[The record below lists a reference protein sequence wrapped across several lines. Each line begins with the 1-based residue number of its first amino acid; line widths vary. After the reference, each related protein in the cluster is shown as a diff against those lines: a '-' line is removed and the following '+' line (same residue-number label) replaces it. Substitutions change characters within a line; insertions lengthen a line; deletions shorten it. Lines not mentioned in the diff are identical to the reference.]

1 MLRPEYPDA
10 GPSTAL
16 RLPPIAA
23 ASTASSSTAW
33 AAPSTPGGGG
43 TGTRKPPASE
53 ALLARTRAM
62 ATPTARASGR
72 DTAAAAAAAAIAAAA
87 ARLDTADTGL
97 AAQTVHENQLAA
109 RTLVQQLNTYLQSG
123 GASGI
128 RASGAAG
135 PRHVLAVLD
144 LDARDMVA
152 RDLADLQVLV
162 EAARAGDI
170 YNVGRFPQRDG
181 TTAAAGSSKDA
192 AGGSSGGSKA
202 GGANDRERERRAQ
215 DRKPALAAGPVV
227 PAATM
232 RTPGFTNA
240 DRKGNHGRKSIRR
253 IAEELEE
260 KIQLLKNNPSQ
271 WEIFCARVAA
281 YKEAKRMNRQLNV
294 IQKNA
299 SDLPRFAPEVRKEVR
314 EVERQRHDDH
324 RRQVSA
330 TSKRLFDERQRYLQK
345 LAERSMKETKVKPVN
360 PKLHAL
366 QYKWLILG
374 AIASRFFVMQDL
386 LRTNHAAF
394 LVFKRQSWAARR
406 IQKAWRRYRQLQHQR
421 RERWAMRVLSRAFGK
436 FVVKIRE
443 RRREQ
448 AANTIRD
455 FLKEVHDVGKLL
467 KIIKKFRFAVIQ
479 AQRISRGYMA
489 VRAAQL
495 QLLVL
500 QWERFEADQMNQ
512 SRASAVEASADLGA
526 QATSAKGKKP
536 VKKKK
541 EEPRKDDKPDTALP
555 SVPSKIREKLLLET
569 LLAKRKDF
577 QKKKLAYAYAMQQY
591 NAEAARHS
599 ASPTGEP
606 PKPPVRPWMKLLLTS
621 TELAALIKRAQPT

>member
-23 ASTASSSTAW
+23 ASTANSSAAW
-33 AAPSTPGGGG
+33 ATPSTPSGGG

-62 ATPTARASGR
+62 ATPTSRASGR
-72 DTAAAAAAAAIAAAA
+72 DTATAAAAAAIAAAA

-123 GASGI
+123 GAGGI

-152 RDLADLQVLV
+152 RDLVDLQVLV

-181 TTAAAGSSKDA
+181 TAAAAGSSKDA
-192 AGGSSGGSKA
+192 SSGAGAKA
-202 GGANDRERERRAQ
+202 TGANDRDRDRRAQ
-215 DRKPALAAGPVV
+215 DRKLLAAAGPVV

-232 RTPGFTNA
+232 RAPGFTNA

-299 SDLPRFAPEVRKEVR
+299 SDLPRFAPEVRKEMR
-314 EVERQRHDDH
+314 DVERQQHDDH

-330 TSKRLFDERQRYLQK
+330 TSQRLFDERQRFLQK
-345 LAERSMKETKVKPVN
+345 LAERSMKEAKVKPVN

-406 IQKAWRRYRQLQHQR
+406 IQRAWRRYRQLQHQR

-479 AQRISRGYMA
+479 AQRISRGYLA
-489 VRAAQL
+489 VRTAQL

-526 QATSAKGKKP
+526 QAASAKGKKP
-536 VKKKK
+536 ITKKKK
-541 EEPRKDDKPDTALP
+541 EEPRKDDKPDTAVP

-569 LLAKRKDF
+569 LLAMRKDF

-591 NAEAARHS
+591 NAEAVRHS
-599 ASPTGEP
+599 ASPSGDP

-621 TELAALIKRAQPT
+621 TALAALIKRAQST